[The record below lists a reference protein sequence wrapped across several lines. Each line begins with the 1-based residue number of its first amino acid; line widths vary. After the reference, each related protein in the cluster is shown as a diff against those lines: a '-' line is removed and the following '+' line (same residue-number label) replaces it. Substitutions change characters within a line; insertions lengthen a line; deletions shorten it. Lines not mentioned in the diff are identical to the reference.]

1 MILIASFGMAA
12 RAGKP
17 RASGDD
23 PAKII
28 TAHFQTE

>member
-1 MILIASFGMAA
+1 MILARAMAVTV

-23 PAKII
+23 PRRDDWAIPSMM
-28 TAHFQTE
+28 